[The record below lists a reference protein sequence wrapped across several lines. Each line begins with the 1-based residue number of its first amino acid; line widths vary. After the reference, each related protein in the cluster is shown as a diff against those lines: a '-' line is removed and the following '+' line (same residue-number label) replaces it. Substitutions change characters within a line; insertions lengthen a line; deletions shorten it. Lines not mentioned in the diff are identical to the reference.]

1 MAFYSGPPCD
11 VGVLESRECAKT
23 CTLSTGCWVLAAII
37 LGSSLAFIDGIAVSV
52 ALTGTAEGPRH
63 QRDADAVG
71 GGGAYALF
79 LAALLLVGGAMGN
92 RIDLK

>member
-37 LGSSLAFIDGIAVSV
+37 LGSSLAFIDGNAVSV

-71 GGGAYALF
+71 GGGRMLSSSLRCSWWVARW
-79 LAALLLVGGAMGN
+79 VTGS
-92 RIDLK
+92 I